1 MKRGGKR
8 LLVAP
13 PSMAYGSQ
21 GMGSKVPPNST
32 LVFEMEAVRVS
43 IKAFLLVCH
52 DNMTVS
58 GLKNCLF
65 PV

>member
-8 LLVAP
+8 LLVVP

-43 IKAFLLVCH
+43 IKALLIV
-52 DNMTVS
+52 NLLT
-58 GLKNCLF
+58 
-65 PV
+65 